1 MFARMP
7 MQTQAWI
14 KALALFLLLFTAL
27 SADAALRTSRGNPSL
42 GDEYRNLIEVSR
54 SNAIALP
61 PGTWKVNNTFTAQP
75 AQVLPRVITT
85 LLNEESASPFKFM
98 IIWHWE
104 QSSSNWRPTDCERK
118 ANPYAMAHSFHD
130 TSANAVRIR
139 CSQFIPLSNVSSFL
153 LDRWKENENYARPI
167 SAIPRSF
174 IDSLPQDMM
183 LLHVE
188 ATQHNGLRVMV
199 NVFMEMP
206 EGELASSLVQGFER
220 TPDTGKLHQY
230 LSEWRE
236 KYVRA
241 VDTAYLGGKRAAPE
255 SLAFNWGAVPRS
267 LIAPAPQAPSA
278 SMASAAVVD
287 EPVAST
293 TPTTVAAPPQAQ
305 STLQPVASLATGAVT
320 SAVTGAVSAVG
331 AATVGAT
338 LAALPTA
345 AVLPSVIAEPVAAA
359 VLNAREAEELAKLA
373 ADARRKDEEMAE
385 LRQQLAR
392 ISAQLAAPPPPPA
405 ADAVVAAI
413 PVPTPVPAQVPVVAA
428 APESLPPLA
437 PIPKRKALVIGND
450 QYLHVPKLENARSDA
465 RAIEASLK
473 QVGFNVTLALDLTE
487 RGFKETLR
495 NFKSSVAGGDEVV
508 VFFAGHGVQLGST
521 NYLLPIDI
529 AGQNED
535 QVRDE
540 AIQLQRILDDM
551 QERRTGFSLMIVDAC
566 RDNPFKVA
574 GRAIGG
580 RGLAPTSAASGQ
592 MVIFSAGAGQQALD
606 KLGQSDP
613 EQNGLFTR
621 LFLREMNKPGIP
633 VDRVLRNVRSEVSRL
648 ARTVGHEQTPA
659 LYDQTLGDFYFRPS
673 GLPN

>member
-1 MFARMP
+1 L
-7 MQTQAWI
+7 
-14 KALALFLLLFTAL
+14 LATAF

-75 AQVLPRVITT
+75 GQVLPRVVTT
-85 LLNEESASPFKFM
+85 LLNEEKTSPFKLM
-98 IIWHWE
+98 ITWHWE

-118 ANPYAMAHSFHD
+118 ANPYAIAHSFHD

-139 CSQFIPLSNVSSFL
+139 CSQYIPLSNAGNYF

-167 SAIPRSF
+167 STIPRSF
-174 IDSLPQDMM
+174 IDTLPQDMV
-183 LLHVE
+183 LLHIE
-188 ATQHNGLRVMV
+188 ATQHNGLRVIV

-206 EGELASSLVQGFER
+206 EGEYASSLIQGFER

-230 LSEWRE
+230 LADWRE

-241 VDTAYLGGKRAAPE
+241 VDTAYLGGKRAEPE
-255 SLAFNWGAVPRS
+255 SLAFNWAAVPRS
-267 LIAPAPQAPSA
+267 LNAPAPQTPSVTLAA
-278 SMASAAVVD
+278 SVVD
-287 EPVAST
+287 EPIPAT
-293 TPTTVAAPPQAQ
+293 TPTALPTASPAPQ

-320 SAVTGAVSAVG
+320 SAVTNAVSAAG

-338 LAALPTA
+338 LAALPSA
-345 AVLPSVIAEPVAAA
+345 AILPSIMAEPVAA

-373 ADARRKDEEMAE
+373 ADAKRKDEEMAE

-392 ISAQLAAPPPPPA
+392 ISAQLAAPPPPPV
-405 ADAVVAAI
+405 DAVVAAV
-413 PVPTPVPAQVPVVAA
+413 PVPPPLPAPVPVVAT
-428 APESLPPLA
+428 APETLPPLA

-450 QYLHVPKLENARSDA
+450 QYLHVPKLENARADA
-465 RAIEASLK
+465 RAIETSLK

-574 GRAIGG
+574 GRSIGG
-580 RGLAPTSAASGQ
+580 RGLAPTSAATGQ

-648 ARTVGHEQTPA
+648 ARSVGHEQTPA